1 MDDNEEFYEEEVS
14 PEMMAEFIGAFMG
27 AASQT
32 EAVLRKNFCD
42 TVVRRIYNDWG
53 AEGFCELMVSMD
65 KKADWISDILFE
77 SPDLADIAFNKYG
90 IYDPEIT
97 LKARDTE
104 AMLELNKKLWRL
116 RRKYAKLIVDEIV
129 GKEAEQTKSDE

>member
-1 MDDNEEFYEEEVS
+1 MDDNEEFNEEDVT
-14 PEMMAEFIGAFMG
+14 PEDMAEFIGAFMS

-65 KKADWISDILFE
+65 KKAEWISDVLFE
-77 SPDLADIAFNKYG
+77 SPDLADIAFTKYG
-90 IYDPEIT
+90 IYDPDIT
-97 LKARDTE
+97 LKARDTD

-116 RRKYAKLIVDEIV
+116 RRKYAKLIVDEIIN
-129 GKEAEQTKSDE
+129 KETQDNTNE

>member
-1 MDDNEEFYEEEVS
+1 MDDNEEYGEDVT
-14 PEMMAEFIGAFMG
+14 PEAMAEFIGAFMG
-27 AASQT
+27 AAAHT

-42 TVVRRIYNDWG
+42 TVASRIYNNWG
-53 AEGFCELMVSMD
+53 AEGFCELMIAMD

-77 SPDLADIAFNKYG
+77 SPDLADIAFSKYG

-97 LKARDTE
+97 LKARDTD

-129 GKEAEQTKSDE
+129 NKETQNPEAE